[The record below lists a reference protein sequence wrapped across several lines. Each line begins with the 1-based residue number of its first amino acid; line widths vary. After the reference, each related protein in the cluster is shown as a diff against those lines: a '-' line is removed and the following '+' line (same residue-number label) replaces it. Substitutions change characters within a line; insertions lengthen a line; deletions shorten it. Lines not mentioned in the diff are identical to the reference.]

1 MKNTSIRRTAAALAI
16 GGVAAATMS
25 MPAANAVD
33 GATWDA
39 LAQCESGGNWS
50 INTGNGFYG
59 GLQFTQQSWNGV
71 GMSGS
76 PANATRAQQIEAG
89 ERLLAI
95 QGWGAWPACSAKLG
109 LYGKTGA
116 APTYTEPTTSTAA
129 TTTVAAQ
136 SQTQQTYTAP
146 AAQAAPA
153 APAAQAAP
161 AAVEA
166 PAAAPAAQAAPA
178 AVEAPA
184 AQAAP
189 AAAAPA
195 AEAPAAAAPAAQ
207 APAVAT
213 PKVAAGTYTVVPG
226 DSLSLIAS
234 KLGVAGGYQAIAAAN
249 TDIIYNVDLIFPGQV
264 LNIPA

>member
-16 GGVAAATMS
+16 GGAVAATMS

-76 PANATRAQQIEAG
+76 PATATRAQQIEAG

-116 APTYTEPTTSTAA
+116 APTYTEPAA
-129 TTTVAAQ
+129 TTVAAQ

-184 AQAAP
+184 AAPAAP
-189 AAAAPA
+189 AV
-195 AEAPAAAAPAAQ
+195 EAPAAAPVAAPKA
-207 APAVAT
+207 
-213 PKVAAGTYTVVPG
+213 AAGTYTVVPG
-226 DSLSLIAS
+226 DSLSLIAA

-264 LNIPA
+264 LTIPA

>member
-76 PANATRAQQIEAG
+76 PATATRAQQIEAG

-116 APTYTEPTTSTAA
+116 APTYTEPTT
-129 TTTVAAQ
+129 TVAAQ

-166 PAAAPAAQAAPA
+166 PAAAPAAPVAPAAP

-184 AQAAP
+184 AP
-189 AAAAPA
+189 AAAPA
-195 AEAPAAAAPAAQ
+195 VEAPVAAAPKA
-207 APAVAT
+207 
-213 PKVAAGTYTVVPG
+213 AAGTYTVVPG

>member
-16 GGVAAATMS
+16 GGAFAATMS

-76 PANATRAQQIEAG
+76 PVTASRAQQIEAG

-116 APTYTEPTTSTAA
+116 APTYTEPTT
-129 TTTVAAQ
+129 VAAQ

-153 APAAQAAP
+153 APAVQAAP
-161 AAVEA
+161 AAAEAPAAPAAAPAVEA
-166 PAAAPAAQAAPA
+166 PAAP
-178 AVEAPA
+178 V
-184 AQAAP
+184 
-189 AAAAPA
+189 
-195 AEAPAAAAPAAQ
+195 
-207 APAVAT
+207 AVA
-213 PKVAAGTYTVVPG
+213 PKAAAGTYTVVPG
-226 DSLSLIAS
+226 DSLSLIAA

-264 LNIPA
+264 LTIPA

>member
-76 PANATRAQQIEAG
+76 PATATRAQQIEAG

-116 APTYTEPTTSTAA
+116 APTYTEPTT
-129 TTTVAAQ
+129 TVAAQ

-166 PAAAPAAQAAPA
+166 PAAPVAPAAP

-184 AQAAP
+184 AP
-189 AAAAPA
+189 AAAPA
-195 AEAPAAAAPAAQ
+195 VEAPAAPVAAPKA
-207 APAVAT
+207 
-213 PKVAAGTYTVVPG
+213 AAGTYTVVPG
-226 DSLSLIAS
+226 DSLSLIAA

-264 LNIPA
+264 LTIPA

>member
-16 GGVAAATMS
+16 GGAVAATLS

-76 PANATRAQQIEAG
+76 PATASRAQQIEAG

-116 APTYTEPTTSTAA
+116 APTYTEPTT
-129 TTTVAAQ
+129 TVAAQ

-146 AAQAAPA
+146 AAQVAPA

-166 PAAAPAAQAAPA
+166 PAAAPAAPVAPAAP

-184 AQAAP
+184 AP
-189 AAAAPA
+189 AAAPA
-195 AEAPAAAAPAAQ
+195 VEAPVAAAPKA
-207 APAVAT
+207 
-213 PKVAAGTYTVVPG
+213 AAGTYTVVPG
-226 DSLSLIAS
+226 DSLSLIAA

-264 LNIPA
+264 LTIPA

>member
-16 GGVAAATMS
+16 GGAVAATMS

-76 PANATRAQQIEAG
+76 PATASRAQQIEAG

-116 APTYTEPTTSTAA
+116 APTYTEPTT
-129 TTTVAAQ
+129 VAAQ

-146 AAQAAPA
+146 AAQAAPV

-166 PAAAPAAQAAPA
+166 PAAAPAEPAAPA

-184 AQAAP
+184 AAPAAP
-189 AAAAPA
+189 AV
-195 AEAPAAAAPAAQ
+195 E
-207 APAVAT
+207 APAVAPVAA
-213 PKVAAGTYTVVPG
+213 PKAAAGTYTVVPG
-226 DSLSLIAS
+226 DSLSLIAA

-264 LNIPA
+264 LTIPA

>member
-16 GGVAAATMS
+16 GGAVAATLS

-76 PANATRAQQIEAG
+76 PATASRAQQIEAG

-116 APTYTEPTTSTAA
+116 APTYTEPTT
-129 TTTVAAQ
+129 TVAAQ

-146 AAQAAPA
+146 AAQV

-166 PAAAPAAQAAPA
+166 PAAAPAAPVAPAAPA
-178 AVEAPA
+178 VEAPAVEAPA
-184 AQAAP
+184 AP
-189 AAAAPA
+189 AAAPA
-195 AEAPAAAAPAAQ
+195 AEAPAAPAAAPVAA
-207 APAVAT
+207 
-213 PKVAAGTYTVVPG
+213 PKAAAGTYTVVPG
-226 DSLSLIAS
+226 DSLSLIAA

-264 LNIPA
+264 LTIPA

>member
-16 GGVAAATMS
+16 GGAVAATMS

-76 PANATRAQQIEAG
+76 PATASRAQQIEAG

-116 APTYTEPTTSTAA
+116 APTYTEPTT
-129 TTTVAAQ
+129 TVAAQ

-161 AAVEA
+161 AAA
-166 PAAAPAAQAAPA
+166 PAAPAAPA

-184 AQAAP
+184 AP
-189 AAAAPA
+189 AAAPA
-195 AEAPAAAAPAAQ
+195 VEAPAAAAPAAQ
-207 APAVAT
+207 APVVAT
-213 PKVAAGTYTVVPG
+213 PKAAAGTYTVVPG
-226 DSLSLIAS
+226 DSLSLIAA

>member
-166 PAAAPAAQAAPA
+166 PAAAPVAQVAPA

-184 AQAAP
+184 AAPAAP
-189 AAAAPA
+189 AAPA
-195 AEAPAAAAPAAQ
+195 VEAPAAAPVAAPKA
-207 APAVAT
+207 
-213 PKVAAGTYTVVPG
+213 AAGTYTVVPG

>member
-16 GGVAAATMS
+16 GGAVAATMS

-76 PANATRAQQIEAG
+76 PATATRAQQIEAG

-116 APTYTEPTTSTAA
+116 APTYTEPTT
-129 TTTVAAQ
+129 TVAAQ

-166 PAAAPAAQAAPA
+166 PAAAPAAPAAQAAPA

-184 AQAAP
+184 AP
-189 AAAAPA
+189 AAAPA
-195 AEAPAAAAPAAQ
+195 VEAPAAAPVAAPKA
-207 APAVAT
+207 
-213 PKVAAGTYTVVPG
+213 AAGTYTVVPG
-226 DSLSLIAS
+226 DSLSLIAA

-249 TDIIYNVDLIFPGQV
+249 TDIIYNVDLICPGQV
-264 LNIPA
+264 LTIPA

>member
-16 GGVAAATMS
+16 GGAVAATMS

-76 PANATRAQQIEAG
+76 PVTASRAQQIEAG

-116 APTYTEPTTSTAA
+116 APTYTEPTT
-129 TTTVAAQ
+129 VAVQ

-166 PAAAPAAQAAPA
+166 PAAAPAAQAAQAAPA

-184 AQAAP
+184 AAP
-189 AAAAPA
+189 AV
-195 AEAPAAAAPAAQ
+195 EAPAAAPVAAPKA
-207 APAVAT
+207 
-213 PKVAAGTYTVVPG
+213 AAGTYTVVPG

>member
-16 GGVAAATMS
+16 GGAVAATMS

-76 PANATRAQQIEAG
+76 PATASRAQQIEAG

-116 APTYTEPTTSTAA
+116 APTYTEPTT
-129 TTTVAAQ
+129 TVAAQ

-161 AAVEA
+161 AAA
-166 PAAAPAAQAAPA
+166 PAAPAAQAAPA
-178 AVEAPA
+178 APA
-184 AQAAP
+184 V
-189 AAAAPA
+189 
-195 AEAPAAAAPAAQ
+195 EAPAAAAPAA
-207 APAVAT
+207 AP
-213 PKVAAGTYTVVPG
+213 VAAPKAAVGTYTVVPG
-226 DSLSLIAS
+226 DSLSLIAA

-264 LNIPA
+264 LTIPA

>member
-16 GGVAAATMS
+16 GGAVAATMS

-76 PANATRAQQIEAG
+76 PATATRAQQIEAG

-116 APTYTEPTTSTAA
+116 APTYTEPTT
-129 TTTVAAQ
+129 TVAAQ

-166 PAAAPAAQAAPA
+166 PAAAPAAPAAPV

-184 AQAAP
+184 AAP
-189 AAAAPA
+189 AAAPA
-195 AEAPAAAAPAAQ
+195 VEAPAAAPVAAPKA
-207 APAVAT
+207 
-213 PKVAAGTYTVVPG
+213 AAGTYTVVPG
-226 DSLSLIAS
+226 DSLSLIAA

-264 LNIPA
+264 LTIPA

>member
-16 GGVAAATMS
+16 GGAVAATMS

-76 PANATRAQQIEAG
+76 PATASRAQQIEAG

-116 APTYTEPTTSTAA
+116 APTYTEPTT
-129 TTTVAAQ
+129 TVAAQ

-153 APAAQAAP
+153 APAAQATP

-184 AQAAP
+184 AAP
-189 AAAAPA
+189 AV
-195 AEAPAAAAPAAQ
+195 EAPAAAPVAAPKA
-207 APAVAT
+207 
-213 PKVAAGTYTVVPG
+213 AAGTYTVVPG

>member
-16 GGVAAATMS
+16 GGAVAATMS

-76 PANATRAQQIEAG
+76 PATATRAQQIEAG

-116 APTYTEPTTSTAA
+116 APTYTEPTT
-129 TTTVAAQ
+129 TVAAQ

-153 APAAQAAP
+153 AAPAAP
-161 AAVEA
+161 AAA
-166 PAAAPAAQAAPA
+166 PAAPAAQAAPA

-184 AQAAP
+184 APAAAPAVEAPAAP
-189 AAAAPA
+189 AAAPA
-195 AEAPAAAAPAAQ
+195 VEAPVAAAPKA
-207 APAVAT
+207 
-213 PKVAAGTYTVVPG
+213 AAGTYTVVPG
-226 DSLSLIAS
+226 DSLSLIAA

-264 LNIPA
+264 LTIPA

>member
-1 MKNTSIRRTAAALAI
+1 
-16 GGVAAATMS
+16 MS

-76 PANATRAQQIEAG
+76 PATASRAQQIEAG

-116 APTYTEPTTSTAA
+116 APTYTEP

-166 PAAAPAAQAAPA
+166 PAAAPAAQATPA

-184 AQAAP
+184 AAPAAP
-189 AAAAPA
+189 AV
-195 AEAPAAAAPAAQ
+195 EAPAAAAPAA
-207 APAVAT
+207 APVAA
-213 PKVAAGTYTVVPG
+213 PKAAAGTYTVVPG
-226 DSLSLIAS
+226 DSLSLIAA

-264 LNIPA
+264 LTIPA

>member
-16 GGVAAATMS
+16 GGVAAATLS

-76 PANATRAQQIEAG
+76 PATATREQQIEAG

-116 APTYTEPTTSTAA
+116 APTYTEPTT
-129 TTTVAAQ
+129 TVAAQ

-166 PAAAPAAQAAPA
+166 PAAPAAQAAPA
-178 AVEAPA
+178 VAEAPAAPAVEAPA
-184 AQAAP
+184 AAPVAAP
-189 AAAAPA
+189 KA
-195 AEAPAAAAPAAQ
+195 
-207 APAVAT
+207 
-213 PKVAAGTYTVVPG
+213 AAGTYTVVPG
-226 DSLSLIAS
+226 DSLSLIAA

-264 LNIPA
+264 LTIPA

>member
-76 PANATRAQQIEAG
+76 PATATREQQIEAG

-116 APTYTEPTTSTAA
+116 APTYTEPTT
-129 TTTVAAQ
+129 TVAAQ

-161 AAVEA
+161 AAA
-166 PAAAPAAQAAPA
+166 PAAPAAPA

-184 AQAAP
+184 AP
-189 AAAAPA
+189 AAAPA

-207 APAVAT
+207 APVVAT
-213 PKVAAGTYTVVPG
+213 PKAAAGTYTVVPG
-226 DSLSLIAS
+226 DSLSLIAA

>member
-76 PANATRAQQIEAG
+76 PATASRAQQIEAG

-116 APTYTEPTTSTAA
+116 APTYTEPTT
-129 TTTVAAQ
+129 TVAAQ

-146 AAQAAPA
+146 AAQAAPV

-166 PAAAPAAQAAPA
+166 PAAAPVAPAAQAAPA

-184 AQAAP
+184 VAPAAP
-189 AAAAPA
+189 AV
-195 AEAPAAAAPAAQ
+195 EAPAAAAPVAA
-207 APAVAT
+207 
-213 PKVAAGTYTVVPG
+213 PKAAAGTYTVVPG
-226 DSLSLIAS
+226 DSLSLIAA

-264 LNIPA
+264 LTIPA

>member
-16 GGVAAATMS
+16 GGAVAATMS

-76 PANATRAQQIEAG
+76 PATASRAQQIEAG

-116 APTYTEPTTSTAA
+116 APTYTEPTT
-129 TTTVAAQ
+129 TVAAQ

-146 AAQAAPA
+146 AAQVAPA

-166 PAAAPAAQAAPA
+166 PAAAPAAPVAPAAP

-184 AQAAP
+184 AP
-189 AAAAPA
+189 AAAPA
-195 AEAPAAAAPAAQ
+195 AEAPAAPVAAPKA
-207 APAVAT
+207 
-213 PKVAAGTYTVVPG
+213 AAGTYTVVPG
-226 DSLSLIAS
+226 DSLSLIAA

-264 LNIPA
+264 LTIPA

>member
-116 APTYTEPTTSTAA
+116 APTYTEPTT
-129 TTTVAAQ
+129 TVAAQ

-184 AQAAP
+184 AAPAAP
-189 AAAAPA
+189 AV
-195 AEAPAAAAPAAQ
+195 EAPAAAPVAA
-207 APAVAT
+207 

>member
-1 MKNTSIRRTAAALAI
+1 
-16 GGVAAATMS
+16 MS

-76 PANATRAQQIEAG
+76 PATASRAQQIEAG

-116 APTYTEPTTSTAA
+116 APTYTEPTT
-129 TTTVAAQ
+129 TVAAQ

-146 AAQAAPA
+146 AAQVAPA

-166 PAAAPAAQAAPA
+166 PAAAPAAPVAPAAP

-184 AQAAP
+184 AP
-189 AAAAPA
+189 AAAPA
-195 AEAPAAAAPAAQ
+195 AEAPAA
-207 APAVAT
+207 
-213 PKVAAGTYTVVPG
+213 PKAAAGTYTVVPG
-226 DSLSLIAS
+226 DSLSLIAA

-264 LNIPA
+264 LTIPA

>member
-1 MKNTSIRRTAAALAI
+1 
-16 GGVAAATMS
+16 MS

-76 PANATRAQQIEAG
+76 PATATRAQQIEAG

-116 APTYTEPTTSTAA
+116 APTYTEPTT
-129 TTTVAAQ
+129 TVAAQ
-136 SQTQQTYTAP
+136 SQTPQTYTAP

-166 PAAAPAAQAAPA
+166 PAAPAAPVAPAAP

-184 AQAAP
+184 AP
-189 AAAAPA
+189 AAAPA
-195 AEAPAAAAPAAQ
+195 VEAPVAAAPKA
-207 APAVAT
+207 
-213 PKVAAGTYTVVPG
+213 AAGTYTVVPG
-226 DSLSLIAS
+226 DSLSLIAA

-264 LNIPA
+264 LTIPA

>member
-16 GGVAAATMS
+16 GGAVAATMS

-76 PANATRAQQIEAG
+76 PATASRAQQIEAG

-116 APTYTEPTTSTAA
+116 APTYTEPTT
-129 TTTVAAQ
+129 TVAAQ

-146 AAQAAPA
+146 AAQVAPA

-166 PAAAPAAQAAPA
+166 PAAAPAAPVAPAAP

-184 AQAAP
+184 AP
-189 AAAAPA
+189 AAAPA
-195 AEAPAAAAPAAQ
+195 AEAPAAPAAAPVAA
-207 APAVAT
+207 
-213 PKVAAGTYTVVPG
+213 PKAAAGTYTVVPG
-226 DSLSLIAS
+226 DSLSLIAA

-264 LNIPA
+264 LTIPA

>member
-1 MKNTSIRRTAAALAI
+1 
-16 GGVAAATMS
+16 MS

-76 PANATRAQQIEAG
+76 PATATRAQQIEAG

-116 APTYTEPTTSTAA
+116 APTYTEPTT
-129 TTTVAAQ
+129 TVAAQ

-153 APAAQAAP
+153 AAPAAP
-161 AAVEA
+161 AAA
-166 PAAAPAAQAAPA
+166 PAAPAAQAAPA

-184 AQAAP
+184 APAAAPAVEAPAAP
-189 AAAAPA
+189 AAAPA
-195 AEAPAAAAPAAQ
+195 VEAPVAAAPKA
-207 APAVAT
+207 
-213 PKVAAGTYTVVPG
+213 AAGTYTVVPG
-226 DSLSLIAS
+226 DSLSLIAA

-264 LNIPA
+264 LTIPA

>member
-1 MKNTSIRRTAAALAI
+1 MKNTSIRRSAAALAI
-16 GGVAAATMS
+16 GGAVAATVS

-59 GLQFTQQSWNGV
+59 GLQFAQQSWSGV

-76 PANATRAQQIEAG
+76 PVNATRAQQIEAG

-116 APTYTEPTTSTAA
+116 APTYTEPTT
-129 TTTVAAQ
+129 VAAQ

-153 APAAQAAP
+153 A
-161 AAVEA
+161 VEA
-166 PAAAPAAQAAPA
+166 PAAAPAAPVAP

-184 AQAAP
+184 VAP
-189 AAAAPA
+189 V
-195 AEAPAAAAPAAQ
+195 AEAPAAA
-207 APAVAT
+207 
-213 PKVAAGTYTVVPG
+213 PKAAAGTYTVVPG
-226 DSLSLIAS
+226 DSLSLIAA

>member
-1 MKNTSIRRTAAALAI
+1 
-16 GGVAAATMS
+16 

-76 PANATRAQQIEAG
+76 PATASRAQQIEAG

-116 APTYTEPTTSTAA
+116 APTYTEPTT
-129 TTTVAAQ
+129 VAAQ

-146 AAQAAPA
+146 AAQVAPA
-153 APAAQAAP
+153 APAVQAAP

-166 PAAAPAAQAAPA
+166 PAAAPAAPAAPA
-178 AVEAPA
+178 AVEAPV
-184 AQAAP
+184 AAP
-189 AAAAPA
+189 AAPA
-195 AEAPAAAAPAAQ
+195 VEAPAAAP
-207 APAVAT
+207 
-213 PKVAAGTYTVVPG
+213 VAAPKAAASTYTVVPG
-226 DSLSLIAS
+226 DSLSLIAA

-264 LNIPA
+264 LTIPA

>member
-116 APTYTEPTTSTAA
+116 APTYTEPTT
-129 TTTVAAQ
+129 TVAAQ

-184 AQAAP
+184 AAPVAAP
-189 AAAAPA
+189 KA
-195 AEAPAAAAPAAQ
+195 
-207 APAVAT
+207 
-213 PKVAAGTYTVVPG
+213 AAGTYTVVPG